1 MILQTHSIL
10 RMFFLMLAIGLVIQ
24 PINSSGDENKNHPVY
39 SNNPIVAIVDGETI
53 KIDDLKNAGL
63 QEMMVGVHKRQEAI
77 LKQKIL
83 ERVIQNHPELKS
95 IPERELDEESV
106 RTFYDSTPG
115 VKTMGPYEKVAPE
128 IRQFLKATIR
138 KSYVDRVYQEAEKKG
153 WVKSYL
159 TPPNDFNV
167 VASIGT
173 AALRFETGKKKRE
186 VFFLEYSD
194 FQCPFCKR
202 VQGAIDNLR
211 TKYFETVQ
219 FGYRHFPL
227 PFHTQA
233 GKMAEAAECARDQ
246 GRFWE
251 MQSLLYQKELS
262 SINKSVAT
270 NLAKEVGV
278 KDIGSFNS
286 CWENRKYQKR
296 VENDIQE
303 GGSIGIQGTPTFIIG
318 VYDPDTGAVSGE
330 MMSGALEEAKF
341 TQSIEK
347 FLTLAKNNQK

>member
-1 MILQTHSIL
+1 
-10 RMFFLMLAIGLVIQ
+10 MLAVGFII
-24 PINSSGDENKNHPVY
+24 PPNISSGDESNKSPVY
-39 SNNPIVAIVDGETI
+39 SNNPIVAIVDGEAI
-53 KIDDLKNAGL
+53 KVDDLKNAGL
-63 QEMMVGVHKRQEAI
+63 QEMMVGLHKRQESI
-77 LKQKIL
+77 LKKQIID
-83 ERVIQNHPELKS
+83 RVLISHPELKS
-95 IPERELDEESV
+95 IPERSLDEKSV
-106 RTFYDSTPG
+106 RNFYDSTPG

-138 KSYVDRVYQEAEKKG
+138 QSYVDRVYQEAVKKG
-153 WVKSYL
+153 WVKNYL

-167 VASIGT
+167 VASVGT
-173 AALRFETGKKKRE
+173 AALKFEKGETQRT

-211 TKYFETVQ
+211 AKYFKTVQ

-262 SINKSVAT
+262 SINNSVAT
-270 NLAKEVGV
+270 KLAKEVGV
-278 KDIGSFNS
+278 KDIGTFNS

-318 VYDPDTGAVSGE
+318 VYDHETGAVSGE

-347 FLTLAKNNQK
+347 FLTIAKNDSK

>member
-1 MILQTHSIL
+1 
-10 RMFFLMLAIGLVIQ
+10 MLAICMIIQ
-24 PINSSGDENKNHPVY
+24 PNISLGDENKNHPIY
-39 SNNPIVAIVDGETI
+39 SNNPTVAIVDGQAI
-53 KIDDLKNAGL
+53 KIDDLKSARL
-63 QEMMVGVHKRQEAI
+63 QEMMVGLHNQQEAI
-77 LKQKIL
+77 LKQQIL
-83 ERVIQNHPELKS
+83 KRVIKNHPELAS
-95 IPERELDEESV
+95 IPAHELDDQSV

-115 VKTMGPYEKVAPE
+115 VKSMGPFEKVAPE
-128 IRQFLKATIR
+128 IRQFLKATLR
-138 KSYVDRVYQEAEKKG
+138 QSYVDRVYQEAVKNG
-153 WVKSYL
+153 WVKNYL

-173 AALRFETGKKKRE
+173 AALKFETEKTKRT

-211 TKYFETVQ
+211 AKYSKTVQ

-262 SINKSVAT
+262 SINNSIAT
-270 NLAKEVGV
+270 TLAKEVGV
-278 KDIGSFNS
+278 KDLDSFNS
-286 CWENRKYQKR
+286 CWKNRKYQKR

-318 VYDPDTGAVSGE
+318 VYDPESGAVSGE
-330 MMSGALEEAKF
+330 MMSGALEETKF

-347 FLTLAKNNQK
+347 FLTLAKNDQK

>member
-1 MILQTHSIL
+1 V
-10 RMFFLMLAIGLVIQ
+10 FFLILTVGLVIQ
-24 PINSSGDENKNHPVY
+24 PNNSSGDENQNLPTY
-39 SNNPIVAIVDGETI
+39 SNNPIVAIVDGEAI
-53 KIDDLKNAGL
+53 KVDDLKNAGL
-63 QEMMVGVHKRQEAI
+63 QEMMVGLHQRQEAI
-77 LKQKIL
+77 LKQQIID
-83 ERVIQNHPELKS
+83 RVLKNHPELAS
-95 IPERELDEESV
+95 IPVRELDEQSV

-115 VKTMGPYEKVAPE
+115 VKKMGPYEKVAPE
-128 IRQFLKATIR
+128 IRQFLGATLR
-138 KSYVDRVYQEAEKKG
+138 KSYVERVYQEAVKNG
-153 WVKSYL
+153 WVKNYL

-167 VASIGT
+167 VASVGT
-173 AALRFETGKKKRE
+173 AALKFETGKTKRA

-211 TKYFETVQ
+211 AKYFKTVQ

-262 SINKSVAT
+262 SINNSVAT
-270 NLAKEVGV
+270 KLAKEVGV
-278 KDIGSFNS
+278 KDISSFNS

-318 VYDPDTGAVSGE
+318 VYDPETGAVSGE

-341 TQSIEK
+341 TKSIEK
-347 FLTLAKNNQK
+347 FLTLANNNQK